1 MSLAR
6 LLAKIEQYYP
16 NFDRELVERAYLF
29 AKEAHRGQ
37 FRNSGEA
44 FIEHPLQVACILA
57 DLQLDITSIVAGLLH
72 DVVEDTNTSLQ
83 DIETDFGPEVRFLV
97 AGVTKLGKIEYKS
110 KEDRHAENLRKMF
123 LAMARDIRVILIKLA
138 DRLHNLRTLG
148 AHEVPKQRE
157 IARETLEIFAP
168 VAHRLGIYKIKWE
181 MEDLAFR
188 YLEPD
193 KYYELADRI
202 AKKRKE
208 REDYINLVIT
218 KLREKLTEAGIKAE
232 ISGRPKNFYSIY
244 RKMVDQ
250 GKDLSEI
257 YDLVAVRVIVETV
270 KECYATLGIVHTM
283 WKPIPGRFK
292 DYIAMPKQ
300 NMYQSLHTTLVGP
313 LGEPFELQI
322 RTFEMHRTAEYGIA
336 AHWRYKEGGR
346 LNDPEFEKKLSW
358 LRQILEWQHELRDAR
373 EFMESLK
380 IDLFS
385 DVVFVF
391 TPKGDVVELPSGS
404 VPIDFAY
411 RIHTEVGH
419 RCIGAKVNGRIVPLD
434 YRLKNGDIVEILTS
448 KQSGGPSRDWLSIVK
463 TSQAKNRIRQWY
475 KKEKKED
482 NILRGREL
490 LEKELR
496 RQGYDSSSFYK
507 LEGKDAICQRLGF
520 QTENDLYAGIGDG
533 TISPLSVIAKVRD
546 ELRKKEEP
554 PELPAAEKEP
564 GFLVK
569 VPEKRAPVSTG
580 VRVRGVKNLAVHLSH
595 CCNPLPG
602 DQIIGYITR
611 GRGVSVHRVDC
622 PNIAYH
628 FQGERERMIDVSW
641 EEDVPT
647 TYQVEIEVKALDRP
661 HLTTDI
667 MNTIADTRTV
677 INAVNARAKK
687 NKMAL
692 VNLKLEIRDIEHLYT
707 VMQKV
712 SRVSDVL
719 EVHRVVPK

>member
-72 DVVEDTNTSLQ
+72 DVVEDTVTTLQ
-83 DIETDFGPEVRFLV
+83 DIEAEFGAEVRFLV

-346 LNDPEFEKKLSW
+346 LTDPEFEKKLSW

-533 TISPLSVIAKVRD
+533 TISPSSVIAKVRD

-628 FQGERERMIDVSW
+628 FQGERDRMIDVSW

-667 MNTIADTRTV
+667 MNTIADTRTI

>member
-16 NFDRELVERAYLF
+16 NFDREVVERAYRF

-83 DIETDFGPEVRFLV
+83 DIEAEFGPEVRFLV

>member
-16 NFDRELVERAYLF
+16 NFDREVVERAYRF

-83 DIETDFGPEVRFLV
+83 DIEAEFGPEVRFLV

-270 KECYATLGIVHTM
+270 KECYPPPVL
-283 WKPIPGRFK
+283 
-292 DYIAMPKQ
+292 
-300 NMYQSLHTTLVGP
+300 SL
-313 LGEPFELQI
+313 PF
-322 RTFEMHRTAEYGIA
+322 
-336 AHWRYKEGGR
+336 
-346 LNDPEFEKKLSW
+346 
-358 LRQILEWQHELRDAR
+358 
-373 EFMESLK
+373 
-380 IDLFS
+380 
-385 DVVFVF
+385 
-391 TPKGDVVELPSGS
+391 
-404 VPIDFAY
+404 
-411 RIHTEVGH
+411 
-419 RCIGAKVNGRIVPLD
+419 
-434 YRLKNGDIVEILTS
+434 
-448 KQSGGPSRDWLSIVK
+448 
-463 TSQAKNRIRQWY
+463 
-475 KKEKKED
+475 
-482 NILRGREL
+482 
-490 LEKELR
+490 
-496 RQGYDSSSFYK
+496 
-507 LEGKDAICQRLGF
+507 
-520 QTENDLYAGIGDG
+520 
-533 TISPLSVIAKVRD
+533 
-546 ELRKKEEP
+546 
-554 PELPAAEKEP
+554 
-564 GFLVK
+564 
-569 VPEKRAPVSTG
+569 
-580 VRVRGVKNLAVHLSH
+580 
-595 CCNPLPG
+595 
-602 DQIIGYITR
+602 
-611 GRGVSVHRVDC
+611 
-622 PNIAYH
+622 
-628 FQGERERMIDVSW
+628 
-641 EEDVPT
+641 
-647 TYQVEIEVKALDRP
+647 
-661 HLTTDI
+661 
-667 MNTIADTRTV
+667 
-677 INAVNARAKK
+677 
-687 NKMAL
+687 
-692 VNLKLEIRDIEHLYT
+692 
-707 VMQKV
+707 
-712 SRVSDVL
+712 
-719 EVHRVVPK
+719 